1 MKNFFYDVAVNR
13 PLPQL
18 FTYESSKA
26 IQIGS
31 RVKILFGK
39 KELLGIVLR
48 KSSQPEFQTNL
59 ILDVLDDQALFS
71 RHQLE
76 LLQWAADYYK
86 HPKGEAVH
94 NFIPPYLKKLGN
106 TFPNKITEPVRC
118 STTKSNLSLTKEQKI
133 AIANIQKITRF
144 NTHVLQGVTGSGK
157 TEVYLKAIESI
168 LNKKQSV
175 LVLVPEISLVPQT
188 LGRFKDRFGDIC
200 HAYHSGMTPKARM
213 KVWEEAAIEAPKI
226 IIGTRSSILLPLKNP
241 GLFIVDEEHDK
252 SYKQHE
258 GFRFS
263 ARDLLIKRAQML
275 DIPIV
280 LGSATPSLQTLRS
293 INEGR
298 YSVSHLRERVQAGI
312 IPKFSIID
320 TNLQALESGLSQ
332 QALVEIEK
340 VLEQKQQ
347 ALIFLNRRG
356 YAPKFLCAS
365 CGWVAQ
371 CSSCESN
378 LVFHHLEKRMIC
390 HRCDSRFAVPKHCPS
405 CQEPSLIMSG
415 QGTEKIE
422 QFLQSRFVNSS
433 IIRVDRDTTRK
444 VGALDN
450 LIEEINTHS
459 SSILIG
465 TRMLTKG
472 HHFPNLALVV
482 IVNLDQSLI
491 SLDPFALEDLG
502 QQIIQVAGRAGREK
516 TAAKVL
522 LQSGFPDHP
531 ILAVLKNGK
540 YEDFA
545 TMVLKEREENKLP
558 PFSFQAILRCHS
570 RSIKKNIDALNK
582 LANVNLSGIELFGPV
597 PASVAKKG
605 GNYFHQII
613 LQSPSRK
620 NLSKNLELILKK
632 IQADKRSVKWV
643 LDIDPVEY

>member
-1 MKNFFYDVAVNR
+1 MAVNR

-76 LLQWAADYYK
+76 LIQWAADYYK

-106 TFPNKITEPVRC
+106 TFPKTITESVHC
-118 STTKSNLSLTKEQKI
+118 SATKSNLSLTKEQKT
-133 AIANIQKITRF
+133 AIANIQKIIGF

-157 TEVYLKAIESI
+157 TEVYLEAIENI
-168 LNKKQSV
+168 LKKKQSV

-188 LGRFKDRFGDIC
+188 LGRFKDRFGGIC
-200 HAYHSGMTPKARM
+200 HGYHSGMTPKARM
-213 KVWEEAAIEAPKI
+213 QVWEEAAIEAPKI
-226 IIGTRSSILLPLKNP
+226 IIGTRSSI
-241 GLFIVDEEHDK
+241 F
-252 SYKQHE
+252 KQHE

-275 DIPIV
+275 GIPIV

-298 YSVSHLRERVQAGI
+298 YTVSHLRARVQAGT

-347 ALIFLNRRG
+347 VLIFLNRRG

-390 HRCDSRFAVPKHCPS
+390 HRCDSKFAVPKHCPS

-444 VGALDN
+444 VGALEN

-545 TMVLKEREENKLP
+545 TMVLKEREESKLP

-582 LANVNLSGIELFGPV
+582 LANINLSGIELFGPV

-613 LQSPSRK
+613 LQSSSRK
-620 NLSKNLELILKK
+620 NLSKNLELILKR
-632 IQADKRSVKWV
+632 IQADKRSVKWA